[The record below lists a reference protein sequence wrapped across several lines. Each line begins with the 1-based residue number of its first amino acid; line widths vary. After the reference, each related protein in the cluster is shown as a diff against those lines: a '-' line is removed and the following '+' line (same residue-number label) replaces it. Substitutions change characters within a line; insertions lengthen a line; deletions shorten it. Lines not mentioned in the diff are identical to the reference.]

1 MSLSGYRERERE
13 LDGGGGGKSVKYEVG
28 TSKRFRR
35 DDYVRVVLLCENADS
50 GSAKRQST
58 LCARAHVHALTNYG
72 SWRSRTVDW
81 RFERAVKTF
90 SNRQE
95 IQNGLAPPSLE
106 RAAADPRGDES

>member
-1 MSLSGYRERERE
+1 M
-13 LDGGGGGKSVKYEVG
+13 KYGVG
-28 TSKRFRR
+28 TSKRFRL

-50 GSAKRQST
+50 GRAKRQGT
-58 LCARAHVHALTNYG
+58 LCARMRARPCARPEISND

>member
-58 LCARAHVHALTNYG
+58 LCARA
-72 SWRSRTVDW
+72 
-81 RFERAVKTF
+81 RACA
-90 SNRQE
+90 R
-95 IQNGLAPPSLE
+95 P
-106 RAAADPRGDES
+106 DELWFMKIEDC

>member
-1 MSLSGYRERERE
+1 MYIGQYVQELKWVQGERERE

-58 LCARAHVHALTNYG
+58 LCARA
-72 SWRSRTVDW
+72 RT
-81 RFERAVKTF
+81 RARPDELWF
-90 SNRQE
+90 ME
-95 IQNGLAPPSLE
+95 IE
-106 RAAADPRGDES
+106 DC